1 MIRAMLSPFDL
12 SAATQTG
19 ARLFRKQILRKGT
32 INYKGQKVTFDEPF
46 LQNVVKA
53 FRRGAY
59 DQVPFVLADPDNR
72 HNMDPERFRGEV
84 KGMELTRDGVD
95 AIIEATPEGAKVIKR
110 NPRLGVSARIV
121 TDMAK
126 ADGRSYPVAIQHVL
140 ATMDPRLT
148 GMRPWE
154 TVDLSDEDEDVEV
167 IDLTAA
173 IVKEGT
179 MATKTRKKAAAKP
192 KEITFDLS
200 QLSDEQFEILLSTA
214 VVEDDTDTDEDD
226 ETEETVTSKT
236 SVKRKGFKKTASVD
250 DEEDEEDDEEDL
262 EEDEDDEDD
271 EESSDES
278 DDEDEEDEDEEETP
292 KPVSKK
298 SKAKAKAKRKTQDL
312 STPVK
317 RKKVSAAR
325 QVQIS
330 LAETRWDAQR
340 DKLARS
346 GVPPFLLDLA
356 EPIMKTPDRLVIDL
370 SETGEENVD
379 AKKVIAGL
387 LEGVRGV
394 VDLSEEIGSTIGG
407 RPDKETSTG
416 KMLDRWDMEYG
427 KP

>member
-1 MIRAMLSPFDL
+1 MTRAMLSPFDL

-32 INYKGQKVTFDEPF
+32 INYKGQKVTFDDPF
-46 LQNVVKA
+46 LQNVVQA

-84 KGMELTRDGVD
+84 KGMELTPDGVD

-121 TDMAK
+121 TDMSK
-126 ADGRSYPVAIQHVL
+126 SDGRSYPVAIQHVL

-173 IVKEGT
+173 TVKEGT
-179 MATKTRKKAAAKP
+179 MATKTGKKAAATP

-214 VVEDDTDTDEDD
+214 VVEDVDTEDDEDD

-236 SVKRKGFKKTASVD
+236 SVKRKGFKGKAA
-250 DEEDEEDDEEDL
+250 
-262 EEDEDDEDD
+262 
-271 EESSDES
+271 DES
-278 DDEDEEDEDEEETP
+278 DDEDEDEDEDDEDLEEDDEDEVDELDDDEDEEAEEETP

-298 SKAKAKAKRKTQDL
+298 SKTKTKTKGTKDL

-325 QVQIS
+325 QVQID
-330 LAETRWDAQR
+330 LAETRWESQR

-356 EPIMKTPDRLVIDL
+356 EPIMQTPDRLVIDL
-370 SETGEENVD
+370 SETGGEDVD

-387 LEGVRGV
+387 LEGIRGV
-394 VDLSEEIGSTIGG
+394 VDLSEEIGSSIGG
-407 RPDKETSTG
+407 RPDKETATG
-416 KMLDRWDMEYG
+416 KMLDLWDTEYG

>member
-1 MIRAMLSPFDL
+1 MTRAMLSPFDL

-32 INYKGQKVTFDEPF
+32 INYKGQKVTFDDPF
-46 LQNVVKA
+46 LQNVVQA

-84 KGMELTRDGVD
+84 KGMELTPDGVD

-121 TDMAK
+121 TDMSK
-126 ADGRSYPVAIQHVL
+126 SDGRSYPVAIQHVL

-173 IVKEGT
+173 TVKEGT
-179 MATKTRKKAAAKP
+179 MATKTGKKAAATP

-214 VVEDDTDTDEDD
+214 VVEDVDTEDDEDD

-236 SVKRKGFKKTASVD
+236 SVKRKGFKGKAA
-250 DEEDEEDDEEDL
+250 
-262 EEDEDDEDD
+262 
-271 EESSDES
+271 DES
-278 DDEDEEDEDEEETP
+278 DDEDEDEDEDDEDLEEDDEDEVDELRRRGRGGRGGDP
-292 KPVSKK
+292 EARLEEVED
-298 SKAKAKAKRKTQDL
+298 KTKTKGTKDL

-325 QVQIS
+325 QVQID
-330 LAETRWDAQR
+330 LAETRWESQR

-356 EPIMKTPDRLVIDL
+356 EPIMQTPDRLVIDL
-370 SETGEENVD
+370 SETGEADVD
-379 AKKVIAGL
+379 AKKIIAGL
-387 LEGVRGV
+387 LEGIRGV
-394 VDLSEEIGSTIGG
+394 VDLSEEIGSSIGG
-407 RPDKETSTG
+407 RPDKETATG
-416 KMLDRWDMEYG
+416 KMLDLWDTEYG

>member
-1 MIRAMLSPFDL
+1 MTRAMLSPFDL

-32 INYKGQKVTFDEPF
+32 INYKGQKVTFDDPF
-46 LQNVVKA
+46 LQNVVQA

-84 KGMELTRDGVD
+84 KGMELTPDGVD

-121 TDMAK
+121 TDMSK
-126 ADGRSYPVAIQHVL
+126 SDGRSYPVAIQHVL

-173 IVKEGT
+173 TVKEGT
-179 MATKTRKKAAAKP
+179 MATKTGKKAAATP

-214 VVEDDTDTDEDD
+214 VVEDVDTEDDEDD

-236 SVKRKGFKKTASVD
+236 SVKRKGFKG
-250 DEEDEEDDEEDL
+250 
-262 EEDEDDEDD
+262 
-271 EESSDES
+271 
-278 DDEDEEDEDEEETP
+278 
-292 KPVSKK
+292 
-298 SKAKAKAKRKTQDL
+298 KAR
-312 STPVK
+312 
-317 RKKVSAAR
+317 R
-325 QVQIS
+325 
-330 LAETRWDAQR
+330 
-340 DKLARS
+340 
-346 GVPPFLLDLA
+346 
-356 EPIMKTPDRLVIDL
+356 
-370 SETGEENVD
+370 
-379 AKKVIAGL
+379 
-387 LEGVRGV
+387 
-394 VDLSEEIGSTIGG
+394 
-407 RPDKETSTG
+407 
-416 KMLDRWDMEYG
+416 
-427 KP
+427 